1 MTESMD
7 QDQLRNAFRGANA
20 IVALEGW
27 TPTADD
33 LALQERAIRGELS
46 FDEAVKCCIADVR
59 SR

>member
-1 MTESMD
+1 MSYAAE
-7 QDQLRNAFRGANA
+7 QEHLRRAFHSANA

-33 LALQERAIRGELS
+33 LALQERVIRGELS
-46 FDEAVKCCIADVR
+46 FDEAVQCCIAGVG

>member
-1 MTESMD
+1 VKYVAD
-7 QDQLRNAFRGANA
+7 QERLAAAFHSANA

-33 LALQERAIRGELS
+33 LALQERVIRGELS
-46 FDEAVKCCIADVR
+46 FDEAVQLCIANVR